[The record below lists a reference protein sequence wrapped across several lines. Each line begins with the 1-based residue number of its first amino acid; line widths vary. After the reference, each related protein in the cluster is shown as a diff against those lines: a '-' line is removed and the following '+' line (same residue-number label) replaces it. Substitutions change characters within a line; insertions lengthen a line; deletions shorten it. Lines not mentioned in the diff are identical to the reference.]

1 MPDIITRNVDEGVV
15 NALTQEAE
23 RKGISREALIK
34 QILDQYVKRIGIP
47 PKGFLG
53 YASNGTEFSLFS
65 VGDEII
71 SSTTKGSGLTE
82 MQVRALRKA
91 ELICQPKN
99 GSRWAEARKLL
110 ESVNLE
116 VYER

>member
-1 MPDIITRNVDEGVV
+1 MSDITIRKVDEGVA
-15 NALTQEAE
+15 NALTEQAE
-23 RKGISREALIK
+23 KQGISREALIK

-47 PKGFLG
+47 PKGFMG
-53 YASNGTEFSLFS
+53 YAPNGTEFSLFS

-71 SSTTKGSGLTE
+71 SSTTKGAGLTE
-82 MQVRALRKA
+82 TQIRTLRKA

-99 GSRWAEARKLL
+99 GSQWAEARRML
-110 ESVNLE
+110 EAAGLE